1 MRTAQN
7 RILERSLLLVFVLTA
22 VIGTVSS
29 LAEAVNEFPTP
40 SPKGGTSAVQRSPT
54 QRLYGVAAPLLRA
67 PDLIGQPVASAR
79 ATLEGLGLRAGSQA
93 TQTTTDR
100 RPGTVVG
107 QDPKAGTPVKPGQAV
122 NLWIATA
129 PAERATRPI
138 PSDRVRP
145 EGVVTSPRPDHVD
158 VRVPQPPKASVVPNL
173 IGQPT
178 GHARAM
184 LDAAAL
190 TLGEQRRDESETPTG
205 TVISQTPPAGA
216 RVRPG
221 TRVDVTVAIPLLITV
236 PHLTGQ
242 SPENASAC

>member
-54 QRLYGVAAPLLRA
+54 QRLYFVALPVAR

-79 ATLEGLGLRAGSQA
+79 AALEGLRLRAGSQA

-100 RPGTVVG
+100 GPGTVVG
-107 QDPKAGTPVKPGQAV
+107 QDPKAGTPVKPGQTV
-122 NLWIATA
+122 NLWIAAA

-158 VRVPQPPKASVVPNL
+158 VRCHGLRKL
-173 IGQPT
+173 RWCRT
-178 GHARAM
+178 
-184 LDAAAL
+184 
-190 TLGEQRRDESETPTG
+190 
-205 TVISQTPPAGA
+205 
-216 RVRPG
+216 
-221 TRVDVTVAIPLLITV
+221 
-236 PHLTGQ
+236 
-242 SPENASAC
+242 